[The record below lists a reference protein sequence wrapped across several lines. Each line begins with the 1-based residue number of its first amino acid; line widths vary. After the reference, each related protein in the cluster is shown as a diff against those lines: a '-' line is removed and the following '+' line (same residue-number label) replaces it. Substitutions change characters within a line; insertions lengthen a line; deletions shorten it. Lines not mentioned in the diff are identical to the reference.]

1 MILTL
6 IILFKPLFK
15 KENCHHKMTTKTYN
29 VTKRNQIIDLN
40 GDSVN
45 FDVTFNAKSK
55 EGKPFYV
62 SVVDQDSLDKG
73 EKINFKQSENGEISA
88 NIVSDKNIYKSYNLV
103 IRADE
108 DCQVDITIDKKLI
121 QPVVQQPV
129 AQPNP
134 VQQAPM
140 QVARPPQKKKGWKS
154 WKKIMLIVVVVLGIA
169 LLAYFYFG
177 GKSSSGESTKT
188 VEDSCSPSNTPDST
202 YSNISSLSRDIDNI
216 IPSP

>member
-1 MILTL
+1 MMLRL

-129 AQPNP
+129 AQPSP

-216 IPSP
+216 VPSP